1 MKKLLHSVVIALG
14 ALSLYWTDLMSVSMF
29 YGGILPLFNIFFLVY
44 LMVCIVKFFA
54 QRGSGLAPS
63 SAVDMSSAV
72 FYSSNG
78 DYSICGSNVGS
89 ADGSDA
95 SDCGGG
101 GE

>member
-1 MKKLLHSVVIALG
+1 VKKLLHSVVITLG

-29 YGGILPLFNIFFLVY
+29 YSGILPLIDIFFLMY
-44 LMVCIVKFFA
+44 LTVGIVKFFA
-54 QRGSGLAPS
+54 PRGSGLTPS

-72 FYSSNG
+72 YSGNG
-78 DYSICGSNVGS
+78 DYSICGSNVGG
-89 ADGSDA
+89 AGGGDA